1 MTTDAAPTTANI
13 GRALRESRD
22 EIVDAILARRDEV
35 PAYARASGQA
45 LDDLRADVA
54 GLIDA
59 LCDAL
64 EHDRPLDREDVA
76 FLREPIAHRGRRGDS
91 LGDIALGLRVLQGVV
106 YDRVGELESSDPR
119 AALAVGGR
127 LLELIDVATV
137 VAGEAWT
144 EAREDGALPGDR
156 DELLDALLAGREP
169 DREALRELGRRLGHV
184 PGAGVLVVAA
194 HAAHAARAEAAA
206 GGSAAA
212 ALGALS
218 RAGAPP
224 ELPLAAARDE
234 ELVVLRAVAADATTE
249 LVSALERAWRRLA
262 DRGLRLAVGV
272 SGRHTLPDGARTALI
287 EARAARDA
295 VPPAGGIVSLP
306 SLGALDW
313 MTLRAD
319 TTTWELVPIDV
330 RDFLEQDARDGGTLL
345 ATFRGYVASDLNVK
359 LAAKRLHLHTNTAR
373 YRLGRIAERTGL
385 DLRSFEDV
393 ATLYVAARLFDAR
406 A

>member
-1 MTTDAAPTTANI
+1 MTTDAAPTTAGL
-13 GRALRESRD
+13 GRALRASRD
-22 EIVDAILARRDEV
+22 EIVDAVLERRGEV
-35 PAYARASGQA
+35 PAYARESGKG
-45 LDDLRADVA
+45 LDDLRSDVA
-54 GLIDA
+54 ALIDA
-59 LCDAL
+59 LCEAL
-64 EHDRPLDREDVA
+64 EHDRALDRDDVA
-76 FLREPIAHRGRRGDS
+76 FLRDPIAHRGRRGDD
-91 LGDIALGLRVLQGVV
+91 LGDIAQGLRILQGVI
-106 YDRVGELESSDPR
+106 YERVGELGPDPR
-119 AALAVGGR
+119 AALAVGAR

-144 EAREDGALPGDR
+144 EAREDGARPDDR
-156 DELLDALLAGREP
+156 EELLGAMLDGREP
-169 DREALRELGRRLGHV
+169 GDPPLAELARRLNLV
-184 PGAGVLVVAA
+184 PGAGVLVIAARSVDAA
-194 HAAHAARAEAAA
+194 H
-206 GGSAAA
+206 GSAAA

-218 RAGAPP
+218 RAGNPP

-234 ELVVLRAVAADATTE
+234 ELVVVRAVGDDVDE

-272 SGRHTLPDGARTALI
+272 SGRHTLPGGARTALT

-319 TTTWELVPIDV
+319 ATTWELVPAGV

-385 DLRSFEDV
+385 DMRSFEDV
-393 ATLYVAARLFDAR
+393 ATLYVAARLFDAHK
-406 A
+406 